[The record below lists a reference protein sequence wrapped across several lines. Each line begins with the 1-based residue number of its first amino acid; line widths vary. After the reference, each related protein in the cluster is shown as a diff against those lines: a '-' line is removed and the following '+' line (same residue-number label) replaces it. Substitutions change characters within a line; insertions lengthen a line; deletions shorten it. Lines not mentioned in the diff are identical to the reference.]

1 MFFFVKK
8 INTRDMEN
16 IQFFHDSC
24 LHLHKGNEMIFVY
37 IYIKEILVSLWLQE
51 YKDGQLAWNGLKEF
65 IRIVMKIRENQKF
78 QFDFIYMKICQS
90 CVRYAYLNSKRK
102 CYDLI
107 GTIFRISSFWKSCN
121 SSWKKLKMFDFYM

>member
-16 IQFFHDSC
+16 IQFFPDFC

-51 YKDGQLAWNGLKEF
+51 HKDGQMA
-65 IRIVMKIRENQKF
+65 
-78 QFDFIYMKICQS
+78 
-90 CVRYAYLNSKRK
+90 
-102 CYDLI
+102 
-107 GTIFRISSFWKSCN
+107 
-121 SSWKKLKMFDFYM
+121 

>member
-37 IYIKEILVSLWLQE
+37 IYIKEILVSLWLEE
-51 YKDGQLAWNGLKEF
+51 YKHGQMA
-65 IRIVMKIRENQKF
+65 
-78 QFDFIYMKICQS
+78 
-90 CVRYAYLNSKRK
+90 
-102 CYDLI
+102 
-107 GTIFRISSFWKSCN
+107 
-121 SSWKKLKMFDFYM
+121 